1 MVVSANTVSAK
12 PVFACTGSALES
24 ALESAPDFVS
34 VALQLTLTTENGY
47 NKVL

>member
-1 MVVSANTVSAK
+1 MVLIEPPRILSLET
-12 PVFACTGSALES
+12 VFACTGN

>member
-1 MVVSANTVSAK
+1 MAVSANTVSAK
-12 PVFACTGSALES
+12 PVFACTGNAP
-24 ALESAPDFVS
+24 ESAPDFVS